1 MATNIFPRFDI
12 RDFSD
17 ANIKNPELVKGK
29 LSEAVTAVN
38 LRDREIDRLQ
48 QNNLDLDSKFTEASR
63 AIAVSSAELQSV
75 RKELETEA
83 VRTQELR
90 ASMDKEIGRLLQN
103 SQELEQKFTEA
114 SRTIAVNNTELQSV
128 RKELAT
134 EITRAQELRERL
146 DKIDFNP
153 PKISVQ
159 DLVSQFKGNIDRIN
173 AEVISR
179 KTEGMLV
186 DSVQVEVRGGLDVSG
201 GLLISQLPPSAL
213 DASSASVL
221 RFNLRPS
228 SPLKI
233 VDDDELG

>member
-1 MATNIFPRFDI
+1 MATFLFPKFDI
-12 RDFSD
+12 KDFPESSF
-17 ANIKNPELVKGK
+17 KNPELVKGK
-29 LSEAVTAVN
+29 FAEALNAVN
-38 LRDREIDRLQ
+38 ARDKEIDRLA
-48 QNNLDLDSKFTEASR
+48 QNNL
-63 AIAVSSAELQSV
+63 
-75 RKELETEA
+75 ELET
-83 VRTQELR
+83 
-90 ASMDKEIGRLLQN
+90 
-103 SQELEQKFTEA
+103 KFTEA
-114 SRTIAVNNTELQSV
+114 SRTVAVNNAELQLL

-134 EITRAQELRERL
+134 EVGRTQELRERL
-146 DKIDFNP
+146 DKVNVNL

-159 DLVSQFKGNIDRIN
+159 DLVSQVKGNIDRIN

-186 DSVQVEVRGGLDVSG
+186 DSVQVEVRGGIDVSS

-233 VDDDELG
+233 VEDDELG